1 MGFAY
6 FLSLFKSNL
15 FHIMVALV
23 VKTLPANAGDIR
35 DSGLIPSSGGSLRE
49 GKDIPFQYSDLEN
62 PMDRGA
68 WRYRP

>member
-1 MGFAY
+1 
-6 FLSLFKSNL
+6 
-15 FHIMVALV
+15 MVALV

-35 DSGLIPSSGGSLRE
+35 DSGLIPSLGGSLRE